1 MEIFSTVTTPPT
13 KLLVGGFHQCW
24 GFPPPKKRGHV
35 PPMQKENHLPSNL
48 YRGYVSFV
56 EGRFPDWMIGKVPRI
71 FRKKLVFHHVSLV
84 ESKGQKEVI

>member
-1 MEIFSTVTTPPT
+1 MLV
-13 KLLVGGFHQCW
+13 LL
-24 GFPPPKKRGHV
+24 
-35 PPMQKENHLPSNL
+35 
-48 YRGYVSFV
+48 